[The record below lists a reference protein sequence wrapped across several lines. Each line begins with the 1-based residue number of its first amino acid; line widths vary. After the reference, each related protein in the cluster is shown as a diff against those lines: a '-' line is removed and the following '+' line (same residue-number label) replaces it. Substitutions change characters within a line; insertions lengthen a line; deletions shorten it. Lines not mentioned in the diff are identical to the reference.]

1 MTQQQTQNSKIKN
14 SDMKYI
20 FVCTVLSFTLSF
32 ILINCARAKYR
43 HPADPHAP
51 PPDDA
56 TPVRN
61 SDAECAHYSDYA
73 ERAYVAQLMQYADSI
88 ADEKHSAIIT
98 QLRNTRNLRTSDNY
112 AISAQCVQYDTVCE
126 MRTQAVLPDTFLHQ

>member
-1 MTQQQTQNSKIKN
+1 
-14 SDMKYI
+14 MKYI

-43 HPADPHAP
+43 HPDDPHAP

-61 SDAECAHYSDYA
+61 SDAECAQYADLA

-98 QLRNTRNLRTSDNY
+98 QLRNTRNLRSADNY
-112 AISAQCVQYDTVCE
+112 APNTQCVQYDTVCV
-126 MRTQAVLPDTFLHQ
+126 MRTQAVLPDTFFHQ

>member
-1 MTQQQTQNSKIKN
+1 
-14 SDMKYI
+14 MKYI

-43 HPADPHAP
+43 HPDDPHAP

-61 SDAECAHYSDYA
+61 SDAECAHYSDCA

-98 QLRNTRNLRTSDNY
+98 QLRNMRNLRTADNY
-112 AISAQCVQYDTVCE
+112 APNTQCVQYDTVCE
-126 MRTQAVLPDTFLHQ
+126 MRTQAVLPDTFFHQ

>member
-1 MTQQQTQNSKIKN
+1 
-14 SDMKYI
+14 MKYI
-20 FVCTVLSFTLSF
+20 FACTVLSFMLSI

-43 HPADPHAP
+43 HPVDPHAT

-61 SDAECAHYSDYA
+61 SDAECAYYSDYA

-98 QLRNTRNLRTSDNY
+98 QLRNTRNLRSADNY
-112 AISAQCVQYDTVCE
+112 ALTTQCVQHDTVCALR
-126 MRTQAVLPDTFLHQ
+126 MQAVMPDTFIHQ

>member
-1 MTQQQTQNSKIKN
+1 M
-14 SDMKYI
+14 
-20 FVCTVLSFTLSF
+20 LSI

-43 HPADPHAP
+43 HPVDPHAP

-98 QLRNTRNLRTSDNY
+98 QLRNTRNLRSADNY
-112 AISAQCVQYDTVCE
+112 ALTTQCVQHDTMCA
-126 MRTQAVLPDTFLHQ
+126 MRMQAVMPDTFIHQ

>member
-1 MTQQQTQNSKIKN
+1 M
-14 SDMKYI
+14 
-20 FVCTVLSFTLSF
+20 LSI

-43 HPADPHAP
+43 HPVDPHAP

-98 QLRNTRNLRTSDNY
+98 QLRNTRNLRTADNY
-112 AISAQCVQYDTVCE
+112 AITTQCVQYDTVCE
-126 MRTQAVLPDTFLHQ
+126 MRTQAVLPDTFFHQ